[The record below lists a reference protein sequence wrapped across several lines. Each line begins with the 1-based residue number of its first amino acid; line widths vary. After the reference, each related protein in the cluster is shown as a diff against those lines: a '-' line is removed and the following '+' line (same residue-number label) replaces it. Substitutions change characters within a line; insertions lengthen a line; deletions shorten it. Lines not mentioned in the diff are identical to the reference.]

1 MAELCPLFS
10 GSTGNSYYIGSKSS
24 GILVDI
30 GRSCK
35 QVTTVMQRCGIDP
48 LSVQGILIT
57 HEHSDHISGLR
68 VFASKYHIPVFA
80 SKGTLGALESM
91 GILNDKYPA
100 YTIEDTLEL
109 AGMHVN
115 AFRTPHD
122 DIGMLRTGPYPY
134 SLKRRILSDFGH
146 LSNTACA
153 DLLPELFEDG
163 TKHFLLAHLSR
174 ENNTPD
180 IARQTAVCGMQMAG
194 VENAEDY
201 ILQVAPIENL
211 TGGAITF

>member
-68 VFASKYHIPVFA
+68 VFASKRCV
-80 SKGTLGALESM
+80 
-91 GILNDKYPA
+91 
-100 YTIEDTLEL
+100 
-109 AGMHVN
+109 
-115 AFRTPHD
+115 
-122 DIGMLRTGPYPY
+122 
-134 SLKRRILSDFGH
+134 
-146 LSNTACA
+146 
-153 DLLPELFEDG
+153 
-163 TKHFLLAHLSR
+163 
-174 ENNTPD
+174 
-180 IARQTAVCGMQMAG
+180 
-194 VENAEDY
+194 
-201 ILQVAPIENL
+201 
-211 TGGAITF
+211 